1 MPDPAALP
9 IRRNTALLSAA
20 LAATSAMLQL
30 SAAVA
35 SLTLALVLDVE
46 GLLGLGPAIVLAAG
60 ALAALPAG
68 RAMDRFGR
76 IPVLATGYCIGIA
89 GCACAAL
96 GCSATS
102 APVVLLGLIGVGAA
116 SGVAL
121 LARTAAGDMY
131 PPERR
136 AHGIALV
143 LFGAVF
149 GALLGPLVFSPLL
162 AGRDLDGDAL
172 APLWLAA
179 GAFMI
184 VGLALVLAVRP
195 DPKQIA
201 RQLGHE
207 GTDEPESAA
216 SLGELLARPGVI
228 PALLAA
234 QASFAVMVAVMTLTG
249 AVVVDYH
256 GHAAHHVFPIIG
268 AHVVGMYALVIVV
281 GDAIDRIGRTRSL
294 AGGLALMAV
303 SVISLLWIESVFAT
317 AVALFGLGLG
327 WNFSFVAA
335 TAELAD
341 STHASERGRLLGF
354 NDLLSGATGAGLALL
369 GGLALD
375 VLGVAALAIG
385 AAVLVTAPALWIL
398 ANGRGPAEPAPG
410 GASSVA

>member
-1 MPDPAALP
+1 
-9 IRRNTALLSAA
+9 
-20 LAATSAMLQL
+20 MLQL

-35 SLTLALVLDVE
+35 SITLVLVLDVE

-68 RAMDRFGR
+68 RSMDRLGR
-76 IPVLATGYCIGIA
+76 VPVLALGFVTGAA
-89 GCACAAL
+89 GCGLAAL
-96 GCSATS
+96 GSAVES
-102 APVVLLGLIGVGAA
+102 APLVLLGLTGVGAA

-136 AHGIALV
+136 ARGVALV

-149 GALLGPLVFSPLL
+149 GAILGPAVFSPVL

-179 GAFMI
+179 GAFMV
-184 VGLALVLAVRP
+184 VGMALVLAVRP
-195 DPKQIA
+195 DPRRIA
-201 RQLGHE
+201 ALLAHDQH
-207 GTDEPESAA
+207 DDAA
-216 SLGELLARPGVI
+216 PAAPLGELLRRPGVV

-249 AVVVDYH
+249 AVVVDHH
-256 GHAAHHVFPIIG
+256 GHAGHNVFPIIG

-281 GDAIDRIGRTRSL
+281 GDAIDRIGRTPSL
-294 AGGLALMAV
+294 AGGLLIMAV
-303 SVISLLWIESVFAT
+303 SVISLLWIESVPAT
-317 AVALFGLGLG
+317 GVALFGLGLG

-341 STHASERGRLLGF
+341 RTRASERGRLLGF
-354 NDLLSGATGAGLALL
+354 NDLLSGGTGAALALL
-369 GGLALD
+369 GGVALD
-375 VLGVAALAIG
+375 VIGVSALALGGAALVVAPAVWILRRARP
-385 AAVLVTAPALWIL
+385 AAVT
-398 ANGRGPAEPAPG
+398 R
-410 GASSVA
+410 